1 MQISAIDE
9 LSILSINKINNEE
22 NTVGTIDGMI
32 IESMSSR
39 ISDMQKVKDQIISS
53 LNNPILISDPGSLQ
67 KVQAM
72 IADYQVTI
80 ELVSKVAQS
89 AVRTVDTLVKS

>member
-1 MQISAIDE
+1 MQISAVDE
-9 LSILSINKINNEE
+9 RSVLSINKINNDE
-22 NTVGTIDGMI
+22 NTVGTIDGVI
-32 IESMSSR
+32 IGALSNR

-53 LNNPILISDPGSLQ
+53 LNNPILISDPAALQ